1 MNARVVVFISALT
14 TVAALALPSAQS
26 AKPGYLT
33 PPQVIADIM
42 DAPPLPGVQLSPDR
56 STMLLSYRTSMP
68 TIAEVTAPWI
78 GLAGARINPRNN
90 GARVMGAT
98 TALVLK
104 NVETGTER
112 KLAIPAGGNLSGS
125 FSPDGRKLAITQTT
139 DSYDPVTRRGRR
151 NRADLAGAERRH
163 QRTRRRVHMAR
174 ELHRVLL
181 PPYPGWPGLC
191 PTEATGA
198 DRPEH
203 SGEHR
208 RAWRPAV
215 RFRTC

>member
-33 PPQVIADIM
+33 PPKVIADIM
-42 DAPPLPGVQLSPDR
+42 EAPPLPGVQLSPDR

-78 GLAGARINPRNN
+78 GLAGARVNPRNN

-112 KLAIPAGGNLSGS
+112 KLAIPAGGNLSGA

-139 DSYDPVTRRGRR
+139 DSTIRLLV
-151 NRADLAGAERRH
+151 AD
-163 QRTRRRVHMAR
+163 V
-174 ELHRVLL
+174 
-181 PPYPGWPGLC
+181 
-191 PTEATGA
+191 ATGQV
-198 DRPEH
+198 
-203 SGEHR
+203 R
-208 RAWRPAV
+208 R
-215 RFRTC
+215 C